1 MHKNILFAVLTTLK
15 RRSVISAQTRNWQR
29 LVAFH
34 KFCISSHWRKI
45 ASDQPSP
52 ISTETK
58 YAFRYKESRC
68 GQLSV
73 NTNQLPVKTTL
84 MRKKKSYV
92 HHINYNW
99 TPAPLQ
105 PVPLQLV
112 KKKTVKTKWK
122 TREKKTF
129 FKRFEYYQWA
139 FTADKRLLFIRL
151 CEK

>member
-1 MHKNILFAVLTTLK
+1 MHKNILCAVLRTLK

-34 KFCISSHWRKI
+34 KFCISSHSRKI

-58 YAFRYKESRC
+58 YAFRYKESRY
-68 GQLSV
+68 GHLSLSV

-84 MRKKKSYV
+84 MRKKNSYV
-92 HHINYNW
+92 HHINYDW
-99 TPAPLQ
+99 TPAL
-105 PVPLQLV
+105 LFSWL
-112 KKKTVKTKWK
+112 KKKCQNQLKNK
-122 TREKKTF
+122 REKTF
-129 FKRFEYYQWA
+129 FKRFEYYQWS
-139 FTADKRLLFIRL
+139 FTADKHLLFIRL